1 MKKLIIG
8 IALALVLAVA
18 AVPVVAANGQESL
31 DHVVIS
37 PDPGVVIPGGL
48 LQFSATSED
57 ADNDTVVGVN
67 YTWEVVAGGGTI
79 NSNGLF
85 TAGVTT
91 GTFTDTIKVTASK
104 GGITKYDYAKV
115 IVANHGELYEVVIS
129 PDPALVEISHSL
141 PFSFT
146 AKDAF
151 GAAVAVTP
159 FWEVAGGI
167 GSIDSNTGLFTAFT
181 ATGTFT
187 NAIKVTANQAI
198 PSVVKTDTAT
208 VKIADRLVLD
218 KVVISPKTAT
228 VLVGGIQDFN
238 AIGKNAFGEDILT
251 GVTYSWA
258 VTGAGNTIDV
268 NGKVTAG
275 FIPGTFTVT
284 VTANQTSNSISK
296 TDTAL
301 VKVVTESEEHEG
313 RVPPGWSKG
322 KKTGWN
328 GGDTPPG
335 WSKGKKTGWNDED
348 APPGLMK

>member
-48 LQFSATSED
+48 LQFSATSKD

-91 GTFTDTIKVTASK
+91 GTFTDTVKVTASK

-115 IVANHGELYEVVIS
+115 IVANHGDLYEVVIS
-129 PDPALVEISHSL
+129 PDTATVL
-141 PFSFT
+141 PLGTQQYSV
-146 AKDAF
+146 AIKDAF
-151 GAAVAVTP
+151 GDAVALTP
-159 FWEVAGGI
+159 VWEVSGGGAI
-167 GSIDSNTGLFTAFT
+167 ISTGLFTAG
-181 ATGTFT
+181 ASTGTFT
-187 NAIKVTANQAI
+187 VKVTANQI
-198 PSVVKTDTAT
+198 SKSITKSDTAT
-208 VKIADRLVLD
+208 VKIAIPGDLD
-218 KVVISPKTAT
+218 SVVISPDSAT
-228 VLVGGIQDFN
+228 VLVGGTKLFS
-238 AIGKNAFGEDILT
+238 AIGKDAYNNLVV
-251 GVTYSWA
+251 GVTFTWA
-258 VTGAGNTIDV
+258 KVSGVGSIDPGTGLFAAGATVGTSTIR
-268 NGKVTAG
+268 VTASKG
-275 FIPGTFTVT
+275 GVT
-284 VTANQTSNSISK
+284 VTADATI
-296 TDTAL
+296 T
-301 VKVVTESEEHEG
+301 VVAEAPG
-313 RVPPGWSKG
+313 KDYRVPAGWSHG

>member
-8 IALALVLAVA
+8 IALALILAVA

-37 PDPGVVIPGGL
+37 PDPGVVIPGGT
-48 LQFSATSED
+48 LQFSATFKD

-67 YTWEVVAGGGTI
+67 YKWEVVAGGGTI
-79 NSNGLF
+79 DGNSLF
-85 TAGVTT
+85 TAGTTT

-104 GGITKYDYAKV
+104 GGITQTDTATV

-141 PFSFT
+141 AFSFT

-151 GAAVAVTP
+151 GGAVVVSHL
-159 FWEVAGGI
+159 WEVVGGI
-167 GSIDSNTGLFTAFT
+167 GGIDNAGLFTAGVV
-181 ATGTFT
+181 TGTFP
-187 NAIKVTANQAI
+187 NAIKVTATQAI
-198 PSVVKTDTAT
+198 PSIVKTDTAT

-228 VLVGGIQDFN
+228 VLVGGTQDFN
-238 AIGKNAFGEDILT
+238 AIGKNAFNEEILT
-251 GVTYSWA
+251 GISYAWA
-258 VTGAGNTIDV
+258 VTGGGTIDG
-268 NGKVTAG
+268 NGLFSATTT
-275 FIPGTFTVT
+275 GTFNVT
-284 VTANQTSNSISK
+284 VTATQNIISK
-296 TDTAL
+296 SDTAL

-313 RVPPGWSKG
+313 RVPPGWSHG